1 MWTVRRRR
9 RRGDRGVGSDRRVGG
24 RTIRGPTMNDPWLDV
39 ISGQT
44 PLLGATLKGN
54 QQA

>member
-1 MWTVRRRR
+1 MRTVRRRR
-9 RRGDRGVGSDRRVGG
+9 RRGDRWVGG